1 MRPCRHP
8 GHRRRGEVPEACR
21 PVGLCGRK
29 RLPGPSRA
37 GGPAV
42 PAPAPHRELSRGS
55 VTEVAKRNR
64 TSEPA
69 AAWMPPPSHLRHEPP
84 AVTPARAIF
93 FPPDPAPLGAGK
105 HRAARPSH
113 RHRDSRPQGRGGPG
127 PGRAPPGVFAA
138 AETPFAEAANT
149 ADSPAPVLPGPR
161 ADTRQPHGTPAQR
174 RQQRVAL
181 AGEFSPSL
189 QRLGHF
195 SQNPSGRC
203 PRTRPTSHRLQ
214 PPAPGAKPPWPP
226 HRSPARS
233 HGATA
238 GPEAPG
244 PPQPSTRARG
254 QVCRASGGVGPR
266 VCGASVGQAARHVP
280 VPSLTRR
287 RHRPGVPRDPRP
299 TRTTDLMG
307 RRPPGDPRAPP
318 GTPGLSSPHPQD
330 VTPPPGTAPNAPPPQ
345 HSPLPHAPP
354 RAAQPPPLPGPTLS
368 LHSPPPPPAPPAPA
382 VPAAQPPRTP
392 RLHAF
397 AAQPPPPYTPQTC
410 PPPALRPTDPAAQ
423 TPTLPAPQPPAPRCG
438 SAERHR
444 HRVPAA
450 AGTHRAPRC
459 PPGRAGRA

>member
-1 MRPCRHP
+1 MLVPHQERPRRHRALARGDPPPVTTQQPVPLAWGWGTGRLARPELQGMRPCRHP
-8 GHRRRGEVPEACR
+8 GHRRRGKVPQACR

-29 RLPGPSRA
+29 RPPGPSPA

-69 AAWMPPPSHLRHEPP
+69 AARMPPPSHLRHEPP

-113 RHRDSRPQGRGGPG
+113 RHRDSRPQGLGGPG
-127 PGRAPPGVFAA
+127 PGRVPTGVFAA

-149 ADSPAPVLPGPR
+149 ADSPAPALPGPR
-161 ADTRQPHGTPAQR
+161 ADTRQPRGTPAQR
-174 RQQRVAL
+174 RQQRVAP

-203 PRTRPTSHRLQ
+203 SRTRPTSHRLQ

-244 PPQPSTRARG
+244 PPSQAPEH
-254 QVCRASGGVGPR
+254 GV
-266 VCGASVGQAARHVP
+266 
-280 VPSLTRR
+280 
-287 RHRPGVPRDPRP
+287 
-299 TRTTDLMG
+299 
-307 RRPPGDPRAPP
+307 
-318 GTPGLSSPHPQD
+318 
-330 VTPPPGTAPNAPPPQ
+330 
-345 HSPLPHAPP
+345 
-354 RAAQPPPLPGPTLS
+354 
-368 LHSPPPPPAPPAPA
+368 
-382 VPAAQPPRTP
+382 
-392 RLHAF
+392 
-397 AAQPPPPYTPQTC
+397 
-410 PPPALRPTDPAAQ
+410 
-423 TPTLPAPQPPAPRCG
+423 RC
-438 SAERHR
+438 
-444 HRVPAA
+444 V
-450 AGTHRAPRC
+450 
-459 PPGRAGRA
+459 GRAGGWAHACAGRAWGRRHGTCLCQA